1 MFASAS
7 FASSKKHTSILM
19 KSVFSKTILFLFIS
33 ASIFAQN
40 AGTLRG
46 TIKDAKTKEDIIGA
60 TILVQGINKGAATDI
75 NGFFS
80 FAKLPAGSYSLKI
93 SFVGYE
99 TKIYE
104 NVKVLAD
111 QVTELNLGLAEEAA
125 TLAEV
130 KVVAQKLTNTEVS
143 VISEIKAAQLVVSGI
158 SAAQITKTLDR
169 TAAEVVKRVPG
180 VTIFGDRFINIRGLN
195 ERYNTVQLNNTFAP
209 SMETDVRSFSFDIIP
224 AGQIDRILVFK
235 SPAAELP
242 GEFAGGVVKIFTKSI
257 PENNFLTIDFSN
269 SFREGTTGKVFNSPQ
284 HGSNYWT
291 GFSNGYFDLPA
302 GFPAS
307 KFDLSK
313 KSGEALAQVGRTLK
327 NNWVAD
333 QSTANPDL
341 RFSLSSGLKFNLGN
355 VRVGNITAIN
365 YSSTKTI
372 YNMLRNDFG
381 YSAIQTSG
389 KPDYIF
395 NFNDQQFS
403 TAIRVGILHNW
414 AFRLNDHHTI
424 EIKNLFNQLSNSQFV
439 DRIGI
444 DNGSNWDIQS
454 FDQVYRGIYTGQL
467 AGKHDFNDGNT
478 KLDWV
483 LGYNSSY
490 RDQPDYKRFR
500 YTLDGSKK
508 VLYVPTGA
516 AQTFNLGR
524 TNIILTE
531 SSMSAGLNLAHKFVL
546 AEGKELELKS
556 GFFAESK
563 KRQFDARNLGYVR
576 ANSSLFNI
584 GSLPIDQIFAPTNI
598 NSTNGVKLDEQ
609 TNPSDSYTASNNLF
623 AAYIQGGYALGTKF
637 NLVAGVRAENNSQK
651 LNSFDMTGKTPIN
664 YNNTVTNILP
674 SFNLTYNFSAKSLL
688 RLAYGQT
695 INRPEFREVAPF
707 AFYDFVNNRNIS
719 GNPSLKN
726 ATIQNF
732 DFRYEQYPTP
742 SEVYS
747 IAAFYKQFTNP
758 IEVVFASGSN
768 PELNFAN
775 AASAYSLGLE
785 AEIRKNLN
793 ALEPSSFLGKSS
805 LVFNGAYIV
814 SKVKLGANSGA
825 NQSDNRPLQGQSP
838 YILNA
843 SYNYNDTK
851 NGLQVN
857 LSYNIIG
864 KRIYAV
870 GNNYGYNYPDWYEM
884 PRNIIDLTFSKRLS
898 SNIQLKGGVSDILNN
913 KNRVLQDGN
922 QDGRFDVNTDQTIQ
936 SFSPG
941 RVYSLG
947 VIFTPFG
954 F

>member
-1 MFASAS
+1 MNLIMKRTHYNLIVFLFLSFAS
-7 FASSKKHTSILM
+7 FAQQTGVI
-19 KSVFSKTILFLFIS
+19 
-33 ASIFAQN
+33 
-40 AGTLRG
+40 RG
-46 TIKDAKTKEDIIGA
+46 TIKDVKSKEDIIGA
-60 TILVQGINKGAATDI
+60 TVLIQGSTKGAATDV
-75 NGFFS
+75 NGFFT
-80 FAKLPAGSYSLKI
+80 FGKLAVGTYSLKI
-93 SFVGYE
+93 SFVGYQS
-99 TKIYE
+99 KIYE
-104 NVKVLAD
+104 NVKVEAD
-111 QVTELNLGLAEEAA
+111 QVTDLNLTIAEESS

-130 KVVAQKLTNTEVS
+130 KVVAQRLTNTEVS
-143 VISEIKAAQLVVSGI
+143 VMSEIKAAQLVVSGI

-180 VTIFGDRFINIRGLN
+180 VTIFNERFINIRGLN
-195 ERYNTVQLNNTFAP
+195 ERYNSVQLNNTFAP
-209 SMETDVRSFSFDIIP
+209 SMETDMRSFSFDIIP

-257 PENNFLTIDFSN
+257 PENNFLTIDYSN
-269 SFREGTTGKVFNSPQ
+269 SFRDGTTSKAFNSVQ
-284 HGSNYWT
+284 QGANSWT
-291 GFSNGYFDLPA
+291 GFNSGNFDLPK
-302 GFPAS
+302 GFPTS
-307 KFDLSK
+307 KFDLSTRT
-313 KSGEALAQVGRTLK
+313 GEALAQVGRSLK

-333 QSTANPDL
+333 KSSASPDM

-365 YSSTKTI
+365 YSSSKTI
-372 YNMLRNDFG
+372 FNMVRNDFG
-381 YSAIQTSG
+381 YSAIKDSG

-395 NFNDQQFS
+395 SFNDQQNS
-403 TAIRVGILHNW
+403 TAIRLGILHNW

-424 EIKNLFNQLSNSQFV
+424 EIKNLYNQLSNSQFV
-439 DRIGI
+439 DRVGI
-444 DNGSNWDIQS
+444 DNGANWDIQS

-467 AGKHDFNDGNT
+467 GGRHDFNDGNT

-483 LGYNSSY
+483 VGYNSSF

-500 YTLDGSKK
+500 YVIDGSNKI
-508 VLYVPTGA
+508 LYVPTGA

-524 TNIILTE
+524 TNIILSE
-531 SSMSAGLNLAHKFVL
+531 SSYTGGFNLSHKFVL
-546 AEGKELELKS
+546 AEGKELEFKTGL
-556 GFFAESK
+556 FAESK
-563 KRQFDARNLGYVR
+563 KRKFDARNLGYVKS
-576 ANSSLFNI
+576 NSSLFNV
-584 GSLPIDQIFAPTNI
+584 GSLPIDQIFAESNI
-598 NSTNGVKLDEQ
+598 NTTNGVKLDEQ
-609 TNPSDSYTASNNLF
+609 TNPSDSYTATNDLL

-651 LNSFDMTGKTPIN
+651 LNSYDMTGKIPIN
-664 YNNTVTNILP
+664 YNNTVLNVLP
-674 SFNLTYNFSAKSLL
+674 SFNLTYNFSSKSLL

-719 GNPSLKN
+719 GNPMLKN

-742 SEVYS
+742 SEVFS

-775 AASAYSLGLE
+775 AASAYSAGLE
-785 AEIRKNLN
+785 AEIRKNLDGEN
-793 ALEPSSFLGKSS
+793 PNSFLGKSS
-805 LVFNGAYIV
+805 LVFNGAYIL
-814 SKVKLGANSGA
+814 SKVSLGAGSGA

-838 YILNA
+838 YIVNA
-843 SYNYNDTK
+843 AYNFNDTK
-851 NGLQVN
+851 KGLQVN
-857 LSYNIIG
+857 ISFNVIG

-884 PRNIIDLTFSKRLS
+884 PRNILDLTFSKKVAK
-898 SNIQLKGGVSDILNN
+898 NIQIKGGISDILNN
-913 KNRVLQDGN
+913 KNIVLQDGN
-922 QDGRFDVNTDQTIQ
+922 QDGNFDVNTDQTIQ

-941 RVYSLG
+941 RVFSLG
-947 VIFTPFG
+947 IIYTPFG